1 MKRKLFSILLL
12 ASTVIFLFVGCSSQE
27 LTSAKVYIQQKD
39 YQKAEYNFLRAL
51 DIEPE
56 NPEVAYLLAVEIYG
70 NANSGLVDF
79 AKAKKYLDITVKTDP
94 AYQTDNVKRFENR
107 LYGNTFNEAVSYFNK
122 VIRNESADKNAD
134 IEKAL
139 EFFGYAAQLKPADPT
154 AAIQIARI
162 YSELQNDNVNA
173 IESLDKALER
183 TPKSGKLLVVKARIM
198 EKENRIEEAR
208 ALYQSAVA
216 ASDEDMQIG
225 LQYAQFLFN
234 SGFYEDCSYEYNRLI
249 ALDAGNKD
257 LYFNLGLTYLKLED
271 TESAKD
277 QFETVV
283 ALDPEDTQA
292 IAMVGHV
299 YFDLKDYITAEMYYR
314 QLLDIEPDNPEYMK
328 RLGAALTQQGRT
340 KEGLKLYNRGRELEA
355 QQ

>member
-12 ASTVIFLFVGCSSQE
+12 ATTVIFLFVGCSSQE

-56 NPEVAYLLAVEIYG
+56 SPEVPYLLAIEIYG
-70 NANSGLVDF
+70 NVNSGLVDF
-79 AKAKKYLDITVKTDP
+79 SKAKKYLDLTVKTDP
-94 AYQTDNVKRFENR
+94 TYQADNVKRFKNR
-107 LYGNTFNEAVSYFNK
+107 LYGNTFNEAVGFYNK
-122 VIRNESADKNAD
+122 VIKNTSEDRDTDMA
-134 IEKAL
+134 KAL
-139 EFFGYAAQLKPADPT
+139 EYFSYSAQLKPKDPT
-154 AAIQIARI
+154 AGIQIARI
-162 YSELQNDNVNA
+162 YSELQNDNAQA
-173 IESLDKALER
+173 IVSLDKALEMA
-183 TPKSGKLLVVKARIM
+183 PKSAKLMAEKARILA
-198 EKENRIEEAR
+198 KDNQIDA
-208 ALYQSAVA
+208 AGVLYKSAVENN
-216 ASDEDMQIG
+216 SKDLTIG

-234 SGFYEDCSYEYNRLI
+234 NGLYEDCSYEYNRLI
-249 ALDAGNKD
+249 GLDAGNEN

-271 TESAKD
+271 TESAKT

-340 KEGLKLYNRGRELEA
+340 KEGLELYNRGRELES